1 MNMIPKVRSDTP
13 SAIIQFQSV
22 SCSAVP
28 KQKLHPRRV
37 HLEISVRADRLSI
50 GYVAV
55 QNMGAEDDFL
65 IAREATCC
73 DLSPGP
79 RRLTEGRIEQRL
91 EYTEV
96 RIQESGSRMLWS
108 GHVPFEELFFGSA
121 EQL

>member
-79 RRLTEGRIEQRL
+79 RRLT
-91 EYTEV
+91 
-96 RIQESGSRMLWS
+96 IQESGSRMLWS